1 MKPCPEE
8 GKAGR
13 AGTATDANTGASGD
27 ITRPQR
33 ALHRTEG
40 EKLQG
45 LGQNTNMGS
54 RLHLGRNKRGQI
66 VCRNRRRKKEKM
78 PGTTAVSGKG
88 TDSQARRG
96 VSSSPCSLLCR
107 AEVCNS
113 YVGDNVHTEQKRPS
127 LKRRRRWQREMRLLS
142 PPPPGPWAEP
152 PRGCSKSTASAWPG
166 RPGRLG
172 AHEEDAAAQEDG
184 AHGNGD
190 C

>member
-1 MKPCPEE
+1 MQEQ
-8 GKAGR
+8 
-13 AGTATDANTGASGD
+13 TS
-27 ITRPQR
+27 Q
-33 ALHRTEG
+33 
-40 EKLQG
+40 EK
-45 LGQNTNMGS
+45 T
-54 RLHLGRNKRGQI
+54 
-66 VCRNRRRKKEKM
+66 